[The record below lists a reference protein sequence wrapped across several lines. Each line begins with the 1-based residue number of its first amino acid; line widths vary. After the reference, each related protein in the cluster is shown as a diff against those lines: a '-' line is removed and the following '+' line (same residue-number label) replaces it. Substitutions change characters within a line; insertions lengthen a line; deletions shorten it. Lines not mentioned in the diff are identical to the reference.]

1 MRILFKYA
9 TKNRPH
15 NFNRGM
21 QSILNNVSNDNF
33 HILVSVDFDDK
44 NHYKEYPNTTIVRG
58 ESLNKVDAINRD
70 IEVVPDWE
78 ILVNMSDDMVFTV
91 KGFDDIIRDN
101 FAHCLH
107 FPDGNRNDL
116 ITMAI
121 ISREFYTRFGYIY
134 NPEYKSLYCDN
145 EQTEVAKILGSYKYI
160 YKQIFEHLHPAY
172 GKAYFDTQYQHT
184 ESFGT
189 LDCQTYIKRKSINYG
204 L

>member
-15 NFNRGM
+15 LFDRGM
-21 QSILNNVSNDNF
+21 QSILNNVSSDNF
-33 HILVSVDFDDK
+33 HILVSVDNDDK

-70 IEVVPDWE
+70 IELIDSWD
-78 ILVNMSDDMVFTV
+78 ILVNMSDDMVFTC
-91 KGFDDIIRDN
+91 KGFDTIIRDN

-116 ITMAI
+116 ITMTI

-145 EQTEVAKILGSYKYI
+145 EQTEVSKILGCYKYI
-160 YKQIFEHLHPAY
+160 DKQIFEHLHPAY
-172 GKAYFDTQYQHT
+172 FKANFDAQYIYT
-184 ESFGT
+184 ESFMNEDR
-189 LDCQTYIKRKSINYG
+189 LTYERRKANDFK
-204 L
+204 